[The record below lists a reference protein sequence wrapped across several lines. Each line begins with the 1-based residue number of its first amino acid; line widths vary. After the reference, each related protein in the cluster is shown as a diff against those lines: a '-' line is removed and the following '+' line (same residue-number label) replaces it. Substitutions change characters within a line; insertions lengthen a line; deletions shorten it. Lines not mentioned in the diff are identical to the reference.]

1 MENHPRYRSFF
12 WPILLVGVGVVWLL
26 SNLGYIEPISLGS
39 VLRFWPVILI
49 VMGIDILFSR
59 RFPWVGAVVGLLAV
73 AGVVALLLTAPRVG
87 VSTGAQTR
95 TEYFSTPLEGV
106 QTVEYDID
114 TSSAPVD
121 FSVLTGNDTDLI
133 SAKIT
138 HRGTMRFDVTGTTDK
153 IIKMSEYTDNTTWF
167 SWDFSFD
174 SQRWEIALAPDVP
187 TDIILNG
194 GSGSLDI
201 DLRGVELNSLRT
213 DFGSGSSDV
222 ILPETDQAYIAE
234 IESGSG
240 SVNIELP
247 SDTSMTLTIDSGSG
261 STSVSVPGDAAYRV
275 EVMVDGSGSLSLSDD
290 LMKSADSRS
299 FGIGAWETDD
309 YSQAEK
315 RILIQILRQ
324 GSGSISIH

>member
-26 SNLGYIEPISLGS
+26 SNLGYIEPVSLGS
-39 VLRFWPVILI
+39 ILRFWPVILI

-73 AGVVALLLTAPRVG
+73 AGVVALLITAPRVG
-87 VSTGAQTR
+87 VSTGVQTR
-95 TEYFSTPLEGV
+95 TEYFSTPLESV

-114 TSSAPVD
+114 TSSAPVE
-121 FSVLTGNDTDLI
+121 FSVLTSNDTDLI

-153 IIKMSEYTDNTTWF
+153 VVKMSEYTDDTNWL

-187 TDIILNG
+187 TDLILNG
-194 GSGSLDI
+194 GSGSLDL
-201 DLRGVELNSLRT
+201 DLRGVELNSLRA

-222 ILPETDQAYIAE
+222 FLPETDEAYIAE

-240 SVNIELP
+240 SVNLELP
-247 SDTSMTLTIDSGSG
+247 SNASLTLTIDSGSG
-261 STSVSVPGDAAYRV
+261 STNISVPSDTAYRV
-275 EVMVDGSGSLSLSDD
+275 EVMDDGSGSLSLSND

-299 FGIGAWETDD
+299 FAIGAWETED
-309 YSQAEK
+309 YERADN
-315 RILIQILRQ
+315 RILIQILGQ
-324 GSGSISIH
+324 GSGSINVH